1 MPCFHY
7 TTWKGSRGF
16 RFVTAGRKR
25 ERLSCMAAGI
35 KLCIKS
41 TLMPRISR
49 SVQQRTILWGSD
61 LDFRLYLAI
70 QASLC
75 RHLLHLC
82 GTCVCE
88 CVIHCRTGCGISY
101 LCARGLMIKS
111 LCVFLKWRSSS
122 SSDVRRAHSLD
133 VMSKSNNLLFF
144 KMHTKNRGEKQK
156 NLPLQDE
163 VQNAPFE
170 TLADILVFRRELE
183 ALPWD
188 DIYWPFEFSSIRTF
202 KWQLTSL
209 TYSLQLVLAFQMS
222 QRASENSSLV

>member
-156 NLPLQDE
+156 KPATTRWSGKCSVRNTRWHLGVSMTDFD
-163 VQNAPFE
+163 A
-170 TLADILVFRRELE
+170 
-183 ALPWD
+183 
-188 DIYWPFEFSSIRTF
+188 
-202 KWQLTSL
+202 SL
-209 TYSLQLVLAFQMS
+209 KLCPEMIFTDLLSFL
-222 QRASENSSLV
+222 ASELLNDSWHHWLIHCS